1 MSSPAQILPFLN
13 LDSLGKRYRE
23 SVLGGGA
30 DGNRPGRFPE
40 DKHQLEG
47 EQSELSRT
55 RLPCFLFFPCSFPEG
70 FNQSA
75 SSLPSV
81 WRWDQLQSAYSCG
94 THTHTHSPMVTS
106 MVTVVIQK
114 AFKEVE
120 LENLLLHLET
130 CLQSSLSFISVTE
143 RGFMLF
149 TQRSVNT
156 VGIVVCLHSPNT
168 TVHTYFCC
176 L

>member
-1 MSSPAQILPFLN
+1 MGTGQGGSLRTSTNWKASKVSCLEQDCLASFSFLVVF
-13 LDSLGKRYRE
+13 LKALIK
-23 SVLGGGA
+23 VPHLCPLFGGG
-30 DGNRPGRFPE
+30 
-40 DKHQLEG
+40 
-47 EQSELSRT
+47 T
-55 RLPCFLFFPCSFPEG
+55 SFSQHIHVE
-70 FNQSA
+70 
-75 SSLPSV
+75 
-81 WRWDQLQSAYSCG
+81 
-94 THTHTHSPMVTS
+94 HTHTHSPMVTS